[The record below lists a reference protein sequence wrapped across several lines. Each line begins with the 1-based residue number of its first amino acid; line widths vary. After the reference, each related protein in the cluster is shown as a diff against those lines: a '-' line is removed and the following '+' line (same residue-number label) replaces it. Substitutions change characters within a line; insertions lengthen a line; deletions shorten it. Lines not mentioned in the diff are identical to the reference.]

1 MTAMWLKSAVPRAAK
16 PGKANSITTAK
27 AAANRAKLLF
37 LIVAFPIAF
46 PMRFSSDLEL
56 VPKVDADQ
64 VRVGLVRAVEEGG
77 ALTVS
82 RALLEVQHEIGEGDD
97 EPAVVIAVTEIHAGA
112 VDVGQERYDHANRLG
127 ALG

>member
-37 LIVAFPIAF
+37 LIVAFPMAF
-46 PMRFSSDLEL
+46 PMRFSSDLDL

-64 VRVGLVRAVEEGG
+64 VRVGLVRAVEEVG
-77 ALTVS
+77 ALTVG
-82 RALLEVQHEIGEGDD
+82 RALLEVQHEIGEVDD
-97 EPAVVIAVTEIHAGA
+97 ERAVVIADAERHAGA
-112 VDVGQERYDHANRLG
+112 VGVGKERSDHG
-127 ALG
+127 S